1 LTKRLE
7 NLSRQLITTLI
18 SNPFSSIVRR
28 VERSTRQKRAIEA
41 VLESQKNPLTAP
53 EIQRLALKEAPTL
66 GLATVYR
73 SLKALAKDGRVV
85 SVEIP
90 GQMPRYER
98 ADKGHH
104 HHFLC
109 RLCGGVFELE
119 RCLAGIK
126 TMAPPRFRVEDH
138 EIILYGTCEAC
149 LLKERPAHARKPRR
163 KRPSLIA

>member
-1 LTKRLE
+1 
-7 NLSRQLITTLI
+7 LILKVSPPNFT
-18 SNPFSSIVRR
+18 R

-41 VLESQKNPLTAP
+41 VLEKHKNPLTAL
-53 EIQRLALKEAPTL
+53 EILNLALREVPTL

-73 SLKALAKDGRVV
+73 SLKALARDGRVV

-98 ADKGHH
+98 SDKGHH
-104 HHFLC
+104 HHFVC

-126 TMAPPRFRVEDH
+126 KMAPPRFRVEDH
-138 EIILYGTCEAC
+138 EIILYGACEAC
-149 LLKERPAHARKPRR
+149 LLKQNSSSARKAKITR
-163 KRPSLIA
+163 LVA

>member
-1 LTKRLE
+1 
-7 NLSRQLITTLI
+7 LILKLVLPI
-18 SNPFSSIVRR
+18 LRR

-41 VLESQKNPLTAP
+41 VLEKHKNPLTAP
-53 EIQRLALKEAPTL
+53 EIQNLALREVPTL

-73 SLKALAKDGRVV
+73 SLKSLAKDGRVV

-109 RLCGGVFELE
+109 RACGGVFELE

-126 TMAPPRFRVEDH
+126 KMAPRRFRVEDH
-138 EIILYGTCEAC
+138 EIILYGTCKAC
-149 LLKERPAHARKPRR
+149 LMKAPRSR
-163 KRPSLIA
+163 LQKTKRTHPSLIA

>member
-1 LTKRLE
+1 
-7 NLSRQLITTLI
+7 
-18 SNPFSSIVRR
+18 
-28 VERSTRQKRAIEA
+28 VERRTRQKQAIEA
-41 VLESQKNPLTAP
+41 VLEKHKNPLTAP
-53 EIQRLALKEAPTL
+53 EIQRLALREVPTL

-73 SLKALAKDGRVV
+73 FLKALARDGRVV

-109 RLCGGVFELE
+109 RVCGAVFELE

-138 EIILYGTCEAC
+138 EIILYGSCETC
-149 LLKERPAHARKPRR
+149 LLKQRSNLRKAKSTPRR
-163 KRPSLIA
+163 LAA